1 MKIFKKLLSSF
12 MAAVMIV
19 STACVG
25 TITASAGRYPSEY
38 TLKGEVDGSY
48 YIITLGGIGYDEGS
62 EERVAFNNSAINYT
76 DIQFAAKDGVYTI
89 SYTYLTTRM
98 AHDDDFEKAYF
109 AKYNANGKPGNREEL
124 TDVSF
129 TVKGEDVDLS
139 NPQKKVNYTFK
150 ISKSGGGA
158 DFIAAISNCA
168 EATVRR
174 GTVVREE
181 RLLYRDGP
189 GECVVKTDFEKV
201 AASDKPT
208 STPVVEE
215 TKKTTDIS
223 TLTISKPSN
232 KTYTGKNRK
241 ASVTVKNGST
251 TLKNGTDYTLTY
263 KNCKNI
269 GTASVTITG
278 KGDYSGSKTLTY
290 KIVPKKTTLKV
301 SKKSDTKAKFS
312 WAKVKGAEKY
322 QIYYSTNGGKSYK
335 KLATVSGSKTS
346 YTSSKLDFDKYNY
359 KFKIRSYKTVD
370 GKKYYSSYSKVV
382 TVK

>member
-48 YIITLGGIGYDEGS
+48 YCLTIGGIGNDES
-62 EERVAFNNSAINYT
+62 TEERLAFNAYATTFTKIEFPA
-76 DIQFAAKDGVYTI
+76 DKGVYTYY
-89 SYTYLTTRM
+89 YTDGSIKDINT
-98 AHDDDFEKAYF
+98 FYF
-109 AKYNANGKPGNREEL
+109 AEYNASGKPGTRQEITGL
-124 TDVSF
+124 SI
-129 TVKGEDVDLS
+129 TVRTQTTDLS
-139 NPQKKVNYTFK
+139 NPQKKYNMYIR
-150 ISKSGGGA
+150 ISNRGNA
-158 DFIAAISNCA
+158 TEVIEAISECS
-168 EATVRR
+168 EATILR
-174 GTVVREE
+174 GTILRDEE
-181 RLLYRDGP
+181 IAYKDGP

-201 AASDKPT
+201 AASDKPA

-290 KIVPKKTTLKV
+290 KIVPKKITLKV

-312 WAKVKGAEKY
+312 WAKVKGAE
-322 QIYYSTNGGKSYK
+322 IHC
-335 KLATVSGSKTS
+335 
-346 YTSSKLDFDKYNY
+346 NY
-359 KFKIRSYKTVD
+359 FNSRRNVFKNC
-370 GKKYYSSYSKVV
+370 
-382 TVK
+382 